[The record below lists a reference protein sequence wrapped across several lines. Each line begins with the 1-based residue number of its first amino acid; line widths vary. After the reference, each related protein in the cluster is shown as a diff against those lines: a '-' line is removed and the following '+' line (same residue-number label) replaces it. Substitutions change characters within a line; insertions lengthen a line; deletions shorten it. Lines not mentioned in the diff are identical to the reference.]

1 MKKLDGKVCIVTG
14 GARGIGKEIS
24 WLFAK
29 KGARVVIWDLDVEN
43 LTDVKKEFENYNFEI
58 LTQQVNV
65 TDRNQVKTAVAE
77 VIEKWNQIDVLI
89 NNAGITR
96 DGYLTKMTEEDFDLV
111 INVNLKGVFN
121 CTQLVLPQ
129 MIAQNSGSII
139 CLSSIVG
146 RDGNVG
152 QTNYAASKAGVVGM
166 VKTWGKELARFNIR
180 ANAIAPGYTLTEM
193 VQKVPEKILDIIK
206 EKTPLK
212 RLAST
217 EDVAK
222 LALFLASDDSNF
234 ITGQVISVDG
244 GLVL

>member
-14 GARGIGKEIS
+14 GAKGIGKEIS
-24 WLFAK
+24 LLFAK
-29 KGARVVIWDLDVEN
+29 KGAKVVIWDLDLEN
-43 LTDVKKEFENYNFEI
+43 LNLVKKGLEDKNYEV
-58 LTQQVNV
+58 LTQYVDV
-65 TDRNQVKTAVAE
+65 TDRNLIKKAVAE
-77 VIEKWNQIDVLI
+77 IIEKWNRIDVLI

-96 DGYLTKMTEEDFDLV
+96 DGYLAKVTEEDFDLV

-121 CTQLVLPQ
+121 CTQLILPQ

-146 RDGNVG
+146 RDGNPG
-152 QTNYAASKAGVVGM
+152 QTNYAASKAGVIGM

-193 VQKVPEKILDIIK
+193 VQKVPEKILDAIK

-212 RLAST
+212 RLASS